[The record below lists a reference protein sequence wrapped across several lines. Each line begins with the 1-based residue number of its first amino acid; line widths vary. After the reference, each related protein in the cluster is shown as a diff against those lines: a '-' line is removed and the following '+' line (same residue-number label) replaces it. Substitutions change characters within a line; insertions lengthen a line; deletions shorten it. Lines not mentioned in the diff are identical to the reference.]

1 MKKIS
6 QDIINRVKRQST
18 MEKAIEF
25 LRTLE
30 YFFVDGET
38 FKKSVYPKLTKHEWE
53 PGPWDEQKLSFMV
66 RSNQNK
72 NIPVFGIKLLGRKRN
87 ELTWVVYGKGG
98 DEETIRIPW
107 ERKKIVNFKKMT
119 IHWTF
124 PNYITHK
131 QRREWRAEWRR
142 LQKNPD
148 LKPSEFYL
156 KVLPDVVFLKPFK

>member
-6 QDIINRVKRQST
+6 RDIINRVKRQST

-38 FKKSVYPKLTKHEWE
+38 FDNDYPEFAGHGGNT
-53 PGPWDEQKLSFMV
+53 GDFSYMV
-66 RSNQNK
+66 RK
-72 NIPVFGIKLLGRKRN
+72 DHPKWLPVFAVKLLGKKKNRMGIAIFSRDYFK
-87 ELTWVVYGKGG
+87 
-98 DEETIRIPW
+98 TIKMPW